1 MNKVCRGPK
10 APCRILSRLSQD
22 SLNLAFKHAAQGA
35 CCPACSRR
43 AHSYATLPS
52 QVLPSGRAGLK
63 AFLTQFLD
71 SYTIVCPAC
80 PVHTHGGGGGGLQI
94 SGYVCGGGG
103 AEFLRL
109 FLPLLGPQMGNL
121 SFWRPPDDSF
131 WVVYP
136 PQWEI
141 CHSGVP
147 QMTVSGCF
155 TPPPPQDGKSV
166 ILGSPDDSFRV
177 FYPPLMGNLSFWDPQ
192 MTVSG
197 CSPPPPDGKSV
208 ILGSPDDSFWVFY
221 PPP

>member
-10 APCRILSRLSQD
+10 APCRTLSRLSQD

-43 AHSYATLPS
+43 ARSYATLPS

-63 AFLTQFLD
+63 VFLTQFLD

-80 PVHTHGGGGGGLQI
+80 PVHTHGGGGGCRYLDM
-94 SGYVCGGGG
+94 SVGGGG

-109 FLPLLGPQMGNL
+109 FCHFWDPRWEICHSGGPQMTVSGW
-121 SFWRPPDDSF
+121 FTPPH
-131 WVVYP
+131 
-136 PQWEI
+136 WEI

-155 TPPPPQDGKSV
+155 S
-166 ILGSPDDSFRV
+166 
-177 FYPPLMGNLSFWDPQ
+177 
-192 MTVSG
+192 
-197 CSPPPPDGKSV
+197 PPPDGKSV
-208 ILGSPDDSFWVFY
+208 ILAAPR
-221 PPP
+221 

>member
-1 MNKVCRGPK
+1 MNKVWRGPK

-52 QVLPSGRAGLK
+52 QVPPSGRAGLK

-71 SYTIVCPAC
+71 EYTIVCPAC
-80 PVHTHGGGGGGLQI
+80 PVHTHGGGGLQI
-94 SGYVCGGGG
+94 SGYVFGGGG
-103 AEFLRL
+103 RVSQT
-109 FLPLLGPQMGNL
+109 FLP
-121 SFWRPPDDSF
+121 FWRPPDDIF

-155 TPPPPQDGKSV
+155 TPPLMGN
-166 ILGSPDDSFRV
+166 LSFWAPEMTV
-177 FYPPLMGNLSFWDPQ
+177 SGCFAPPLMGNLSF
-192 MTVSG
+192 
-197 CSPPPPDGKSV
+197 
-208 ILGSPDDSFWVFY
+208 
-221 PPP
+221 